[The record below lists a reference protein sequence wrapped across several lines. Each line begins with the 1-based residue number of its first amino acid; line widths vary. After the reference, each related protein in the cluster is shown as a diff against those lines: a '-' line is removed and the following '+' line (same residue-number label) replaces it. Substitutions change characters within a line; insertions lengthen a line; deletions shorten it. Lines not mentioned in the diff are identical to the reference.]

1 MSGDTPVAPAV
12 EDDEQER
19 DKIIRAAYTAA
30 NRRVRE
36 AHHDEFIG
44 YQIEECKARGL
55 DWKPRETPEQKA
67 SSEFDRL
74 LTEYPFLRDRL
85 PMDTA
90 PVAPDE
96 AAAAG

>member
-1 MSGDTPVAPAV
+1 MTAEPTPPAEV
-12 EDDEQER
+12 TDEDR
-19 DKIIRAAYTAA
+19 DRIIRAAYTAA
-30 NRRVRE
+30 NRKVRE
-36 AHHDEFIG
+36 AHHEEFIQF
-44 YQIEECKARGL
+44 QIEECKARGL

-74 LTEYPFLRDRL
+74 LAEYPFLRDRL

>member
-1 MSGDTPVAPAV
+1 MTAEPTAPAAV
-12 EDDEQER
+12 ISDEDR
-19 DKIIRAAYTAA
+19 DKIIRASYTAA
-30 NRRVRE
+30 QRRLRE

-44 YQIEECKARGL
+44 YQIEECEQRGL

-74 LTEYPFLRDRL
+74 LAEFPFLRDRL